1 MNLTDLRK
9 LILNSGFT
17 LKELLKIKR
26 SFIILHKDEPD
37 VYDKY
42 QSKTDCFCH
51 YLLFI
56 AEEVSL
62 PLTFSTSVCLFI
74 ITGMFFSEMAYGIP
88 LMSSIYL
95 FFAISA
101 FIYYSLSVSCN
112 LITGSKLLIFYIR
125 FKIKTS
131 PILKFINKISTKI
144 ANYKTK

>member
-26 SFIILHKDEPD
+26 SFLVLHKDDPHI
-37 VYDKY
+37 YDKY

-56 AEEVSL
+56 AAEVAA
-62 PLTFSTSVCLFI
+62 PLILLTSVCLLMI
-74 ITGMFFSEMAYGIP
+74 SSMFFDEKIQSIL

-95 FFAISA
+95 FFFIS
-101 FIYYSLSVSCN
+101 FLIYYSLSVSCN
-112 LITGSKLLIFYIR
+112 PVTGLKLTIFYIR
-125 FKIKTS
+125 FKIK
-131 PILKFINKISTKI
+131 NKLQSS
-144 ANYKTK
+144 

>member
-1 MNLTDLRK
+1 MNLADLRK

-26 SFIILHKDEPD
+26 SFLILHKDDPYI
-37 VYDKY
+37 YDKY
-42 QSKTDCFCH
+42 QSKTDCFCQ

-62 PLTFSTSVCLFI
+62 PLTFSTSICLFI
-74 ITGMFFSEMAYGIP
+74 ISGMFFSDMAYGIP

-101 FIYYSLSVSCN
+101 FIYYTLSVSCN

-125 FKIKTS
+125 FKIKTNS
-131 PILKFINKISTKI
+131 IIKFINKALIKTT
-144 ANYKTK
+144 NYKIK

>member
-17 LKELLKIKR
+17 FKELIKIKR
-26 SFIILHKDEPD
+26 NFITLYKDEPD
-37 VYDKY
+37 IYDKY
-42 QSKTDCFCH
+42 QSKTDCFCQ
-51 YLLFI
+51 YLLLIGEEI
-56 AEEVSL
+56 AI
-62 PLTFSTSVCLFI
+62 PLIYLTAIYLFM
-74 ITGMFFSEMAYGIP
+74 ITGMFFSEMEYGIP
-88 LMSSIYL
+88 LMLSIYL

-131 PILKFINKISTKI
+131 LILKFINKTLTKI
-144 ANYKTK
+144 TNYKTK

>member
-26 SFIILHKDEPD
+26 SFLVLHKDDPYI
-37 VYDKY
+37 YDKH

-51 YLLFI
+51 YLIFI

-62 PLTFSTSVCLFI
+62 PLTFSTPICLFI
-74 ITGMFFSEMAYGIP
+74 ISGMYFSGKAYGIP
-88 LMSSIYL
+88 LMFSIYL

-101 FIYYSLSVSCN
+101 FIYYSLSVGCN
-112 LITGSKLLIFYIR
+112 LITGSKLLIFHIR
-125 FKIKTS
+125 FKIKS
-131 PILKFINKISTKI
+131 KFNP
-144 ANYKTK
+144 